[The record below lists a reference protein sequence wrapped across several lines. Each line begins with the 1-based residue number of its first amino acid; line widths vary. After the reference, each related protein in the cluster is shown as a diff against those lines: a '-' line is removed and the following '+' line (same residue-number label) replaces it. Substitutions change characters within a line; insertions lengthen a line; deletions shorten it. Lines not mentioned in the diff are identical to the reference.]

1 MSSNNHGAGS
11 SEVDIAQPGEAT
23 PELQINP
30 YDEEIR
36 QRAEE
41 IWLKR
46 GDQAG
51 SDADD
56 WLQAA
61 EEILREKKGQTIAAD

>member
-1 MSSNNHGAGS
+1 MRSGS
-11 SEVDIAQPGEAT
+11 SAGDIAQLGEPT
-23 PELQINP
+23 PELQVTP
-30 YDEEIR
+30 YHAEIR

-56 WLQAA
+56 WFQAE
-61 EEILREKKGQTIAAD
+61 EEILREKKG